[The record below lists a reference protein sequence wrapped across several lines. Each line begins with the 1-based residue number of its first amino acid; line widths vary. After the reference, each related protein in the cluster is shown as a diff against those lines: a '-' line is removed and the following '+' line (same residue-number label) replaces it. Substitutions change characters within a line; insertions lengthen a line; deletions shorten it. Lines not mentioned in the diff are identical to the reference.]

1 MATEPVDVVIRGG
14 VLVAP
19 EGDVAAGVAVKDGV
33 IVAVAEDRY
42 LPPAAETIDARGLFV
57 LPGVIDGHVHLRD
70 PGDIDKEDWA
80 TGTAAAACG
89 GVTTVFDMPSTN
101 PPVDTVANLRIKQA
115 IAAAK
120 SIVDYGIYGLLGA
133 NNLSELAALSEQGV
147 VGFKCFMSSSLS
159 GQLPA
164 PNDGVMLEG
173 FERIAKLG
181 QRCIVHAENLA
192 IITRREK
199 QLKEAGRT
207 DPRAHPE
214 SRPAVAAAEAVA
226 RAIVFAESAGM
237 RLHIAHESSADA
249 LPHIAAAKARGL
261 DITVETCPQYLLL
274 TADDL
279 VAKGGVLRCNPPIRE
294 PGHDRALWAAL
305 ETGLIDALATDHAP
319 HRTEEK
325 TKPSIWD
332 NSCGLLGLETALP
345 LMLTEVNNGRLSLNR
360 LVALCAANPAKIWD
374 LYPRKGALQVGS
386 DADIV
391 LVDMARTGVID
402 QAKLHSKHRIS
413 GWHGR
418 RIRGIPLRTI
428 VRGRTV
434 MKDGELVGSPGWGKP
449 VRPISPKQR
458 NLALDSEDQHKT
470 RRARAQ

>member
-1 MATEPVDVVIRGG
+1 MTEPVDLIIRGG
-14 VLVAP
+14 ALVTP
-19 EGDVAAGVAVKDGV
+19 DGNLAAGIAVKDGI
-33 IVAVAEDRY
+33 IVAVEEDRY
-42 LPPAAETIDARGLFV
+42 LPPAAETIDARGLFI
-57 LPGVIDGHVHLRD
+57 LPGVIDCHVHLRD
-70 PGDIDKEDWA
+70 PGDTDKEDW
-80 TGTAAAACG
+80 TSGTAAAACG

-101 PPVDTVANLRIKQA
+101 PPVDNVAHLRIKQE

-120 SIVDYGIYGLLGA
+120 AIVDYGIYGLLGA
-133 NNLSELAALSEQGV
+133 HNLSELESLSEAGV

-159 GQLPA
+159 GRLPA
-164 PNDGVMLEG
+164 PDDGVMLEG
-173 FERIAKLG
+173 FERIAKTG
-181 QRCIVHAENLA
+181 KRCIVHAENLA
-192 IITRREK
+192 VITRRER

-226 RAIVFAESAGM
+226 RAIVFAESVGM

-261 DITVETCPQYLLL
+261 DVTVETCPQYLLL

-279 VAKGGVLRCNPPIRE
+279 AQKGGVLRCNPPIRE
-294 PGHDRALWAAL
+294 PGHDRALWEAIDS
-305 ETGLIDALATDHAP
+305 GLIDALATDHAP

-325 TKPSIWD
+325 TKPCIWD
-332 NSCGLLGLETALP
+332 NACGLLGLETALP

-360 LVALCAANPAKIWD
+360 LVALTAANPAKIWD
-374 LYPRKGALQVGS
+374 LSAHKGTLQVGS
-386 DADIV
+386 DADLV
-391 LVDMARTGVID
+391 LVDMARTGAID

-418 RIRGIPLRTI
+418 RIRGMPVRTI

-434 MKDGELVGSPGWGKP
+434 MHDGELVGSPGWGKP
-449 VRPISPKQR
+449 VRPIAPHPPSLVR
-458 NLALDSEDQHKT
+458 ARADHET
-470 RRARAQ
+470 RRARAR